1 MIMNLTEESFI
12 KDINRLL
19 RKKIITSD
27 AQLISVLNH
36 REMFYCFYY
45 VKQKYNY
52 SIDYYRDRTMKE
64 IINKII
70 KGGYYYE

>member
-1 MIMNLTEESFI
+1 MIMDLTEESFI

-19 RKKIITSD
+19 SKKIITSD

-36 REMFYCFYY
+36 REMFYFFYY
-45 VKQKYNY
+45 VKRKYNY
-52 SIDYYRDRTMKE
+52 SIDYHCDKTIKE

-70 KGGYYYE
+70 KGGHYFD